1 MRQILICL
9 IVLSIHQPFAASAEP
24 DRTLSTLAEQ
34 SHWKRT
40 GRYDEVIKLC
50 KDFVAA
56 YPAQVA
62 SSQFGESPE
71 GRPMMALVVSTDG
84 VLSPQ
89 AAKAK
94 KRPVVLVQGG
104 IHAGEIDGKDAG
116 FLLLR
121 ELLRGEVAPGILS
134 KLTWVFVPV
143 FNVDGHERFGKNNR
157 PNQRGP
163 EEMGWRTT
171 AQNYNLNRDYTKADT
186 PEMAAML
193 KLLHE
198 WDPILY
204 ADLHVTD
211 GGDFQPDISLT
222 ISPSLRGP
230 DALRRAG
237 ARLARGRSS

>member
-1 MRQILICL
+1 MCTN
-9 IVLSIHQPFAASAEP
+9 P
-24 DRTLSTLAEQ
+24 DLPDCTVNWSSRLPHPPSRTAPSPRLAEQ

-71 GRPMMALVVSTDG
+71 GRPMLALVVSADG

-157 PNQRGP
+157 PEPARAGGNGLADHGP
-163 EEMGWRTT
+163 ELQPQSR
-171 AQNYNLNRDYTKADT
+171 
-186 PEMAAML
+186 
-193 KLLHE
+193 LHE
-198 WDPILY
+198 GRHAGNGRDAQTP
-204 ADLHVTD
+204 A
-211 GGDFQPDISLT
+211 
-222 ISPSLRGP
+222 RMGP
-230 DALRRAG
+230 HPLRRSCTSPTA
-237 ARLARGRSS
+237 AIFSPTSR